1 MAVCR
6 IIETG
11 ATPEEYEQV
20 RSKLGV
26 EQGSAPPG
34 GLVHIAAIGE
44 DGKVRVI
51 DVWETR
57 QQAEAW
63 GDQVQRVRN
72 DLGLATSAPPAITYL
87 DAHRVLSVQE
97 VPSANKPIEGV
108 GTSVAAFVGLVQP
121 QS

>member
-20 RSKLGV
+20 RSKLGID
-26 EQGSAPPG
+26 EGSAPAG
-34 GLVHIAAIGE
+34 GLVHIAAVGE

-57 QQAEAW
+57 EHAEEW
-63 GDQVQRVRN
+63 GDMVRAVRQE
-72 DLGLATSAPPAITYL
+72 LGVGDPAPPAITYL
-87 DAHRVLSVQE
+87 DAHRVLAAQE

-108 GTSVAAFVGLVQP
+108 GTSVAAFIGLVQP
-121 QS
+121 QR